1 MSRSTVVR
9 FPLGD
14 DHAMHEGDHAGLAI
28 HGSHVDRKC
37 RSGYRTSANR
47 NCVVGAVKIGPA
59 AWPAF
64 GRIAVLFAPFAHSP
78 SLRHILC
85 EVRLIVEDGQV
96 RGAQIRSH
104 R

>member
-1 MSRSTVVR
+1 
-9 FPLGD
+9 
-14 DHAMHEGDHAGLAI
+14 
-28 HGSHVDRKC
+28 
-37 RSGYRTSANR
+37 
-47 NCVVGAVKIGPA
+47 VVGAVKIGPE

-96 RGAQIRSH
+96 WGAQIRSH